1 MSGINRALF
10 VACTCSVLGVAGWAK
25 PCVADEAQTGYLVA
39 NKAFRAAAQKVLP
52 SVVSIETFGGLGGKV
67 ARRGQ
72 SSGISKPGDGPTTGV
87 IISPDGYI
95 ITSTYNFLRK
105 PSVITVVLRDGSQHV
120 ATLLGSDE
128 TRKLCLLKIE
138 GVSGLP
144 VPEHAIPADLR
155 VGQWAI
161 SVGIGYGD
169 TEPAISAGIISAL
182 NRVFGRA
189 VQTDA
194 NISPANYG
202 GPLVDVEGRMIGL
215 CVPLSPMSA
224 SLTAGSE
231 WYDSGIGFAVPLHG
245 ADSLIA
251 DLKAGKVIKPGRIG
265 VQPKPV
271 VATAGN
277 SPSGAAI
284 ARVLPD
290 SPAAK
295 AGLHADDVI
304 LAVEDDSVFDA
315 AHLRTLLARYVA
327 GDQVS
332 LKIKRGD
339 EELSIDVALEA
350 GEEQTAA
357 PMPMPIPNPA
367 EPKPMGDEP
376 KPDSK

>member
-1 MSGINRALF
+1 MVAL
-10 VACTCSVLGVAGWAK
+10 AGWGR
-25 PCVADEAQTGYLVA
+25 PSVADEVTRGYLAA
-39 NKAFRAAAQKVLP
+39 NKAFRAAAQTVLP

-72 SSGISKPGDGPTTGV
+72 ISGISKPGDGPTTGV
-87 IISPDGYI
+87 IISPDGYV

-105 PSVITVVLRDGSQHV
+105 PSVITVVLRDGTQHV

-144 VPEHAIPADLR
+144 VPEYVNPADLR

-245 ADSLIA
+245 AESLIA

-265 VQPKPV
+265 VQSKP
-271 VATAGN
+271 ATTASDN

-295 AGLHADDVI
+295 AGLQVEDVI
-304 LAVEDDSVFDA
+304 LSVKGDAVFDA
-315 AHLRTLLARYVA
+315 VHLRALLARYVA
-327 GDQVS
+327 GDEVS
-332 LKIKRGD
+332 LKIKRAD
-339 EELSIDVALEA
+339 EELTIAVTLEA
-350 GEEQTAA
+350 GEEQTSA

-376 KPDSK
+376 KPESK